1 MRYNSQSVG
10 TIIIVMLLAV
20 AIPFTM
26 GFGPLDQL
34 LEKKDESKEKKDTS
48 KEGTKEGGS
57 DSILGTIGGAVGG
70 GAVGAG
76 IGEAVG
82 GKKGAIIG
90 GAVGAVAGAIIGNYV
105 TKQIRDRQQAVAAKG
120 YRPDQGILLT
130 MDEVS
135 ATPNPIKAGTPLNMF
150 ASYTVLTPNNENNE
164 KVKVKEIREIRH
176 KGEVVETHS
185 DEFERTVGS
194 VGNTVPI
201 TLKDLKPG
209 KYELVTTVAYADK
222 TAQSKTNFTVQ

>member
-1 MRYNSQSVG
+1 MSKRDETILPHFKFGQGECVRRNADNSMQSIQNDRKGREQWKRLTQKGGRPMRYNSQSVG

-70 GAVGAG
+70 AAVGAG
-76 IGEAVG
+76 VGGAVG

-90 GAVGAVAGAIIGNYV
+90 GAVGAVAGAVIGNYV
-105 TKQIRDRQQAVAAKG
+105 AKKIRGRQATGAAKG
-120 YRPDQGILLT
+120 EPPRPGILLT
-130 MDEVS
+130 V
-135 ATPNPIKAGTPLNMF
+135 
-150 ASYTVLTPNNENNE
+150 
-164 KVKVKEIREIRH
+164 
-176 KGEVVETHS
+176 GEV
-185 DEFERTVGS
+185 
-194 VGNTVPI
+194 
-201 TLKDLKPG
+201 
-209 KYELVTTVAYADK
+209 
-222 TAQSKTNFTVQ
+222 